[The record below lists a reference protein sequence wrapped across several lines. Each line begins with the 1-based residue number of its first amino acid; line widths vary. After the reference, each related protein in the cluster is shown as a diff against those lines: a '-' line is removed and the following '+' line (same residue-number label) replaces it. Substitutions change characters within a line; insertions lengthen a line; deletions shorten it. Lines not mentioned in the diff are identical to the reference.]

1 MDRSSLPGGMTT
13 RPIRPTIR
21 PLAAIVVAL
30 SVAMPTAAS
39 AQSYINTNPS
49 VTVDLSVLDEFQT
62 PLSAPAPR
70 LQPLPATIRPRFAQ
84 PLPLPV
90 ASRGLRPPPAR
101 QPVSRLHTEALPA
114 LGQGLSVDLA
124 VATPRRT
131 VSRPPTPPPPVPQ
144 ERVRTA
150 PLAQPPPPVAA
161 PRPAPPPALA
171 TTAAVPPP
179 PAPAARAAAPR
190 PAAPAP
196 RVVAAPPA
204 PEPQPAAPPAPS
216 TRTAAAPAPPPRP
229 TAPAAPAAPAP
240 PAAPQA
246 TAAPAPSAT
255 PPAPQP
261 QTASLD
267 PTGPDRDGQVRVGFE
282 PESAKLLDN
291 SATSLETLAERLGAD
306 AESRVQLLAY
316 AAGSPENS
324 SQARRLSLSRALAV
338 RSFLIEKGVRS
349 TRMDVRALGNK
360 IGDGPADRVDIRL
373 VQP

>member
-1 MDRSSLPGGMTT
+1 MDRSSLPGSMTT
-13 RPIRPTIR
+13 QPIRFAIR
-21 PLAAIVVAL
+21 TLAAAVL
-30 SVAMPTAAS
+30 SVAMPTALA
-39 AQSYINTNPS
+39 AQGYINTNPN

-70 LQPLPATIRPRFAQ
+70 LQPLPSATRPPFAR
-84 PLPLPV
+84 PLPV
-90 ASRGLRPPPAR
+90 ATHGLRPPPAR
-101 QPVSRLHTEALPA
+101 GPVSRLHTEALPA
-114 LGQGLSVDLA
+114 LGQGLRVDPA
-124 VATPRRT
+124 VAAPRRT
-131 VSRPPTPPPPVPQ
+131 ASRPPTPPPPVPQ

-150 PLAQPPPPVAA
+150 PLALPPAPVAA
-161 PRPAPPPALA
+161 PRRLPAPPPALA

-179 PAPAARAAAPR
+179 PAPPARAAASR

-196 RVVAAPPA
+196 RVVAALPA
-204 PEPQPAAPPAPS
+204 PEPASPPAPS

-229 TAPAAPAAPAP
+229 SAPAAPAAPAP

-246 TAAPAPSAT
+246 AAAAAPAPSAT
-255 PPAPQP
+255 PPAPPP
-261 QTASLD
+261 QTASLG
-267 PTGPDRDGQVRVGFE
+267 PTGPDSDGHVRVGFE

-291 SATSLETLAERLGAD
+291 SAASLETLAERLGAD

-360 IGDGPADRVDIRL
+360 IGNGPADRVDIRL

>member
-30 SVAMPTAAS
+30 SVAMPTAVS
-39 AQSYINTNPS
+39 AQSYINTNPN

-70 LQPLPATIRPRFAQ
+70 LQPLPSATRPRFAQ
-84 PLPLPV
+84 PLPV
-90 ASRGLRPPPAR
+90 AFRGLRPPPAR

-150 PLAQPPPPVAA
+150 PLAQPPAPVAA
-161 PRPAPPPALA
+161 PRLAPPPALA
-171 TTAAVPPP
+171 TIAAVPPP
-179 PAPAARAAAPR
+179 PAPAARVAAPR

-204 PEPQPAAPPAPS
+204 PEPRRAAPPAPS
-216 TRTAAAPAPPPRP
+216 TRTAAVPAPPPRP
-229 TAPAAPAAPAP
+229 SAPAAPAAPAP
-240 PAAPQA
+240 PAPPQA

-255 PPAPQP
+255 PPRP